1 MSRLF
6 SIFYQRWLNRRI
18 PCSKPQGIF
27 LIKNSAFLLYNSVTP
42 LGWISAVLRQA
53 NGNALTVAGSIN
65 ISSILLMISL
75 AKSQLSPFLIGRTYD
90 LGSGHAKC
98 LKKRNKAQ
106 RIAVIW
112 LWIQVT
118 SATISLL
125 LISLKNISLGVAN
138 PKVIDAMRF
147 NAGLYKRRGS
157 WRCPEIRRMW
167 K

>member
-98 LKKRNKAQ
+98 LKSRKKSSKNSRYLVVNSSNKCNDILVAD
-106 RIAVIW
+106 ILKEHSETINMAVG
-112 LWIQVT
+112 
-118 SATISLL
+118 
-125 LISLKNISLGVAN
+125 NIGNMVKDVKESVNTLG
-138 PKVIDAMRF
+138 R
-147 NAGLYKRRGS
+147 
-157 WRCPEIRRMW
+157 
-167 K
+167 